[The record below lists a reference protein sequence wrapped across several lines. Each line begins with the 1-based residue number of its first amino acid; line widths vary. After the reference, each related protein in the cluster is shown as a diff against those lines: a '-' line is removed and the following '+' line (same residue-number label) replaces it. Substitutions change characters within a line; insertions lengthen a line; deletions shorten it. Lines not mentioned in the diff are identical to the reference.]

1 MGKEDSYR
9 FAYDPVAVMQNVPK
23 LLGMEMTWHGGG
35 WQGGY
40 YLNGDRHAFRRDK
53 LKVFIGRGSIWISE
67 EGGRCISLPQWLIEF
82 GGVADFKEALKIIKG
97 QPQSIE
103 WSREFR
109 ERINPRLE
117 YVSKDVL
124 EAAKQFDLQN
134 CPLFRWFCS
143 LFPEDRVKEAFD
155 RYNVTTDGQGLA
167 VFWAVNQDGLIL
179 HDKRMKYL
187 PTGRRDKSFGG
198 TRQYRT
204 ADGYSG
210 RCFFGSHLIPAC
222 GNGDILTVE
231 SEKSAIGLYLWTGKT
246 VIATAGKNNLRER
259 DPRLLCFPDKDGF
272 EDWEATGNRCVRWF
286 DDWELPYEQQ
296 PPTADIM
303 DMIEWKILKSRE

>member
-9 FAYDPVAVMQNVPK
+9 FAYDPVSTMQNVPK

-82 GGVADFKEALKIIKG
+82 GGAADFKEALRIIKG

-103 WSREFR
+103 WSRQFR
-109 ERINPRLE
+109 ERINPKPE

-124 EAAKQFDLQN
+124 EAAKSYDLQN

-155 RYNVTTDGQGLA
+155 RYNVTTDGRGLA